1 MIAEAIEKLQQLT
14 SAAAKTTVFPV
25 DVEPKGT
32 YYLVGPDGKA
42 ELKVAAPGWHGEKL
56 ATPQQLADFVAD
68 RKTENSV
75 VFYNETGIHFV
86 YDRDDRRDGA
96 YCKLLI
102 SPQYSYLSSACSAM
116 KQSDFIR
123 LLRIQFRGCL
133 GESNLLPLAKNLKF
147 TNDQAAAGQYEQ
159 GRQSLSRGVVAQV
172 TGADAFPEEVT
183 LTVPV
188 FENFEM
194 RTTIDCALEVMPMEQ
209 QFKLTPF
216 PLELSAA
223 MNETL
228 VAIAGLFT
236 GKDMPPIYKGAV

>member
-1 MIAEAIEKLQQLT
+1 MIAEAIEKLQSLANDAKKT
-14 SAAAKTTVFPV
+14 SILPV
-25 DVEPKGT
+25 AEEPKGT

-68 RKTENSV
+68 RKRENSV

-96 YCKLLI
+96 YCNLLI
-102 SPQYSYLSSACSAM
+102 SPQYAYLSSPCAAM

-133 GESNLLPLAKNLKF
+133 GDSNLLPLAKNLKF

-159 GRQSLSRGVVAQV
+159 GRQSLSRGVIAQV
-172 TGADAFPEEVT
+172 AGTDAFPEEVT

-194 RTTIDCALEVMPMEQ
+194 RASIDCALEVMPLEQ
-209 QFKLTPF
+209 QFKLTPY
-216 PLELSAA
+216 PLELSSA

-228 VAIAGLFT
+228 AAIAGLFT